1 VDITKSI
8 TVNAATIEL
17 ELQWL
22 ARMIESAIDMY
33 FNTGNAKSPVIETP
47 DLHKD
52 HSAYAELVKAYKM
65 NDTERLL
72 LILALAPHVRPQLL
86 DTFFIKNTNYDRG
99 FTEFGGVKG
108 IHHSGFIPTGE
119 TFVFIAASM
128 NLAKRIALYE
138 LFSKEHFFV
147 RNNIIKL
154 NQAGADE
161 PLLSSS
167 LHVSPEYLSRLT
179 SGREYKPEY
188 TTSFPAML
196 LQTPLTWDDLV
207 LPAPVL
213 EDIDNIIGWIKN
225 EEQIL
230 SHGQV
235 NKFIRKGYRA
245 LFYGP
250 PGTGK
255 TLTASLMGKET
266 GRDVYRIDL
275 SMIVSKYIGETEKN
289 LATLFD
295 MAENKHWI
303 LFFDEADA
311 LFGKRSQTKD
321 AHDRYANQEVAY
333 LLQRIE
339 EHPGPILLATN
350 LKNNIDPAF
359 TRRFHAIIQ
368 FPAPGAR
375 ERHRLWQSIF
385 DSSFKLEKAIDF
397 EKLAE
402 EHAVTGGML
411 VNVLRYCA
419 GKAVHN
425 RKMITLADV
434 REGLNRE
441 LHKEGKQ
448 L

>member
-1 VDITKSI
+1 VDITKKI
-8 TVNAATIEL
+8 TANAATIER

-22 ARMIESAIDMY
+22 AKMIESAIDMY
-33 FNTGNAKSPVIETP
+33 FNTGNTKSVVIEAP

-52 HSAYAELVKAYKM
+52 GSAYAALVREYDM
-65 NDTERLL
+65 NETERLL

-99 FTEFGGVKG
+99 FTEFGGIKG

-128 NLAKRIALYE
+128 DLAKRIALYE

-147 RNNIIKL
+147 RNNIIRL
-154 NQAGADE
+154 NHAGTDE

-167 LHVSPEYLSRLT
+167 LHVSSEYLSRLT
-179 SGREYKPEY
+179 SGREYRPEY

-196 LQTPLTWDDLV
+196 LQTPLDWNDLV

-213 EDIDNIIGWIKN
+213 EDIGNIIGWIKN
-225 EEQIL
+225 EQQIL

-235 NKFIRKGYRA
+235 NKFVRKGYRA

-339 EHPGPILLATN
+339 EHSGPILLATN

-385 DSSFKLEKAIDF
+385 DSSFKLEKVIDF

-411 VNVLRYCA
+411 VNVLRFCA
-419 GKAVHN
+419 GKAMQH
-425 RKMITLADV
+425 RKMITLADIQ
-434 REGLNRE
+434 EGLNRE
-441 LHKEGKQ
+441 LQKEGKQ

>member
-1 VDITKSI
+1 MEITKDITA
-8 TVNAATIEL
+8 NAVTIEN

-22 ARMIESAIDMY
+22 ARMIESAINMY
-33 FNTGNAKSPVIETP
+33 FNTGNGKSTAGEAPE
-47 DLHKD
+47 LNKD
-52 HSAYAELVKAYKM
+52 HSAYAAVVKEYDM
-65 NDTERLL
+65 NTTERLL

-86 DTFFIKNTNYDRG
+86 DTFFLKNSNYDRG
-99 FTEFGGVKG
+99 FTEFGGIKG

-154 NQAGADE
+154 NHAGTDE
-161 PLLSSS
+161 PLLSAS
-167 LHVSPEYLSRLT
+167 LHISPEYLSRLT
-179 SGREYKPEY
+179 SGREYRPEY

-196 LQTPLTWDDLV
+196 LQTPLGWSDLV
-207 LPAPVL
+207 LPAAVL
-213 EDIDNIIGWIKN
+213 EDLSNITSWIKN
-225 EEQIL
+225 EAQIL
-230 SHGQV
+230 SQGQV
-235 NKFIRKGYRA
+235 DKFIRKGYRA

-295 MAENKHWI
+295 MAANKQWI

-368 FPAPGAR
+368 FPAPDAR
-375 ERHRLWQSIF
+375 ERLRLWQSIF

-402 EHAVTGGML
+402 EHVVTGGML

-419 GKAVHN
+419 GKAMQH
-425 RKMITLADV
+425 RKMIMLADI

-441 LHKEGKQ
+441 LHKEGKH

>member
-1 VDITKSI
+1 VDITKKI
-8 TVNAATIEL
+8 AANAATIER

-33 FNTGNAKSPVIETP
+33 FNTGTAKNAIIEPP

-52 HSAYAELVKAYKM
+52 DSVYAALVKEYSM
-65 NDTERLL
+65 DTTERLL
-72 LILALAPHVRPQLL
+72 LVLALAPHVRPQLL

-99 FTEFGGVKG
+99 FTEFGGIKG

-154 NQAGADE
+154 NQAGSDE

-167 LHVSPEYLSRLT
+167 LHISPEYLSRLT
-179 SGREYKPEY
+179 SGREYRPEY

-196 LQTPLTWDDLV
+196 LETPLAWNDLV

-213 EDIDNIIGWIKN
+213 EDIGNIIGWIKN
-225 EEQIL
+225 EQQIL
-230 SHGQV
+230 SQGQV
-235 NKFIRKGYRA
+235 NKFVRRGYRA

-295 MAENKHWI
+295 MAANKNWI

-368 FPAPGAR
+368 FPAPGSR
-375 ERHRLWQSIF
+375 ERLRLWQSIF

-419 GKAVHN
+419 GRAMQH
-425 RKMITLADV
+425 RKMITLADIN
-434 REGLNRE
+434 EGLSRE
-441 LHKEGKQ
+441 LQKEGKH